1 MEGRF
6 RGLSLR
12 VLRKVCGRMVYVH
25 TPKEK
30 FAIWLG
36 IVGNLGLAVAKATCG
51 LLGSSKSLVVDAIRS
66 ASCAAEEMARLAGLQ
81 SNRQAHFK
89 SRSQKPMPL
98 SAITVAVIFLLLGFE
113 AGIDAIR
120 TIASGSTRS
129 PHWLAPVVAILSLG
143 IGEWFFHPPSRAQGK
158 GRNSKVLHG
167 QRFHRVAA
175 MLVVIGTGGAVAG
188 VQLGA
193 PQLGWLDPVTGVVLA
208 GLLVAASWNMLLDL
222 VRKEQDVPLDESEA
236 LELIQAIQR
245 VVGVITVDELKAREH
260 GYSMIVE
267 VKICVNPAITVA
279 EGHEIAKT
287 ARNLLLKRFV
297 YLSDAIVHVS
307 PYEPSY
313 PYNNKYDA
321 ALSELPPILH

>member
-1 MEGRF
+1 
-6 RGLSLR
+6 
-12 VLRKVCGRMVYVH
+12 
-25 TPKEK
+25 
-30 FAIWLG
+30 
-36 IVGNLGLAVAKATCG
+36 
-51 LLGSSKSLVVDAIRS
+51 
-66 ASCAAEEMARLAGLQ
+66 
-81 SNRQAHFK
+81 
-89 SRSQKPMPL
+89 
-98 SAITVAVIFLLLGFE
+98 
-113 AGIDAIR
+113 
-120 TIASGSTRS
+120 
-129 PHWLAPVVAILSLG
+129 
-143 IGEWFFHPPSRAQGK
+143 
-158 GRNSKVLHG
+158 
-167 QRFHRVAA
+167 
-175 MLVVIGTGGAVAG
+175 
-188 VQLGA
+188 
-193 PQLGWLDPVTGVVLA
+193 VLA

-222 VRKEQDVPLDESEA
+222 VRKEQDVPLDEAEA

-260 GYSMIVE
+260 GFSMVVE